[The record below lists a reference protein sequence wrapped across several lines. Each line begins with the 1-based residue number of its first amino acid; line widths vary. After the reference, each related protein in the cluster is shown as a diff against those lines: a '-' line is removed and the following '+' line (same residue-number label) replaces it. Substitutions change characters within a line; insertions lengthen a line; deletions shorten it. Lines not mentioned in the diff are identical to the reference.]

1 MAPIC
6 LAVRNTL
13 PPGAGP
19 HCHQH
24 QRKVLGIF
32 LTAWVVGMHPVWG
45 LHLNHHGQCLHLG
58 YRRWV
63 GRYGE
68 PVAESCQSP
77 RPKQYLPSL
86 PLTFLIEYSSTSPYL
101 TLSDAFII
109 KQFVRLGLCEPR
121 HGPNGFASIHSSV
134 CSRRAYILI
143 LGHCRSSAVLGH
155 RLARPSIPYHPPQGT
170 VSMPIGAPL
179 E

>member
-1 MAPIC
+1 MSDHGQC
-6 LAVRNTL
+6 
-13 PPGAGP
+13 
-19 HCHQH
+19 
-24 QRKVLGIF
+24 
-32 LTAWVVGMHPVWG
+32 
-45 LHLNHHGQCLHLG
+45 LHLGYRWRVGRFVVPVASSCQRPRPERFQNCFFALWLVHLNLHGQCLHLG

-77 RPKQYLPSL
+77 RPKHYLPSL
-86 PLTFLIEYSSTSPYL
+86 PLTFLIEYSSTPPYL
-101 TLSDAFII
+101 TLGDAFII

-134 CSRRAYILI
+134 CSRRAYVLI
-143 LGHCRSSAVLGH
+143 LVHCRSSAVLGH
-155 RLARPSIPYHPPQGT
+155 LLARPSIPYHPPQGT